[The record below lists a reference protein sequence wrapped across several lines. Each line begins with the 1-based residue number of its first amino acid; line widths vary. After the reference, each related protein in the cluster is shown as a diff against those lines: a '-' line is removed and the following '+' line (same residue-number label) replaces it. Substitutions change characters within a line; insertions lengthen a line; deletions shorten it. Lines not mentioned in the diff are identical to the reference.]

1 MGLRTEY
8 EPAQTPGAAA
18 RNVAHMNPLDESPA
32 TRSPRRAARKLSR
45 DTVFL
50 IGDLLPLLDFFG
62 VLLAAYVGTLLYA
75 GWVAPGAATAGILEG
90 GGRAA
95 LAAAVLAPFLLCDRA
110 FVAFASAGQTAAVVR
125 CYVVRF
131 LMFTGVVAAIG
142 LASRPLAELPGGWL
156 AFWFAATLAVT
167 ALTRLQ
173 LVALLRRLERSG
185 TLAESIA
192 VVGAGP
198 VADRL
203 IRHLRQTRGDSVH
216 ILGVFDDRTTRHA
229 GLVNPPTGS
238 VADLLDLGK
247 TRPLDWILLTL
258 PPTAGDRLQG
268 LVHRLKA
275 LAFPVGLCPQ
285 DVGLEAAAGDRRPA
299 SRSAWEVARDALAT
313 VLPPWIITLLALP
326 LVALRSLARAP
337 DRNARGRAAPL
348 TLTLDDYDL
357 QRFTAVA
364 RSFGHERFGYV
375 VTPNADHLIRL
386 HAAPR
391 YHELLDDAAY
401 VLLDS
406 RFLAHLL
413 RFSRNAS
420 LPVCAGSDL
429 TARLFGEVI
438 APEDRL
444 VLIGGSTQQAARLA
458 ARYGLTRLA
467 HLNPPMDF
475 IHDPHAVEEC
485 LRFVEAHSPFRY
497 CLLAVGAPQQ
507 EVIAHKLKARGV
519 ARGLAL
525 CIGGSIDFLT
535 GAERRAPR
543 WMQRHGLEWLFRL
556 AQSPGRMAQRYLVRG
571 PRLFGLL
578 RRTRFVLRPAVAAV
592 AAVVPTVTIPA
603 PAKPA
608 AVARKSVRQQPGAKR
623 LPVAVGRRAVR
634 VADQHVRGIRPDV
647 PGKPDHAHPVPV

>member
-1 MGLRTEY
+1 
-8 EPAQTPGAAA
+8 
-18 RNVAHMNPLDESPA
+18 MNPTDESPS
-32 TRSPRRAARKLSR
+32 TRAPRPAARKLSR

-62 VLLAAYVGTLLYA
+62 VLLAAYLGTLLYA
-75 GWVAPGAATAGILEG
+75 SWVAPGAAAAGILEG

-125 CYVVRF
+125 CYAVRF

-142 LASRPLAELPGGWL
+142 LASRPLAELPRGWL
-156 AFWFAATLAVT
+156 ALWFAATLVVT

-185 TLAESIA
+185 TLTESIA

-203 IRHLRQTRGDSVH
+203 IHHLRQTRGDSVA
-216 ILGVFDDRTTRHA
+216 ILGVFDDRATRHA
-229 GLVNPPTGS
+229 GLRHPPTGS
-238 VADLLDLGK
+238 IADLLELGK
-247 TRPLDWILLTL
+247 TQPLDWILLTL
-258 PPTAGDRLQG
+258 PPTAVDR
-268 LVHRLKA
+268 VHGVVRRLKA

-285 DVGLEAAAGDRRPA
+285 DVGLDAATGGALPA
-299 SRSAWEVARDALAT
+299 ARSRGTAVRAILET
-313 VLPPWIITLLALP
+313 VLPPWIISLLLLP
-326 LVALRSLARAP
+326 VAALRSLAQAP
-337 DRNARGRAAPL
+337 DRFAGRRTAAV

-357 QRFTAVA
+357 ERFTAVA
-364 RSFGHERFGYV
+364 RTFGQERFGYV
-375 VTPNADHLIRL
+375 VNPNADHLIRL

-391 YHELLDDAAY
+391 YHELLDQAAY
-401 VLLDS
+401 VLFDS
-406 RFLAHLL
+406 RFLARLL
-413 RFSRNAS
+413 RLTRGVS

-438 APEDRL
+438 APDDHL
-444 VLIGGSTQQAARLA
+444 VLIGGSAQQAARLA
-458 ARYGLTRLA
+458 ARYGLKRLA

-485 LRFVEAHSPFRY
+485 LRFVESHSPFRY
-497 CLLAVGAPQQ
+497 CLLAVGSPQQ
-507 EVIAHKLKARGV
+507 EAIAQKLKARGV

-525 CIGGSIDFLT
+525 CIGASIDFLT

-543 WMQRHGLEWLFRL
+543 WMRERGLEWLFRL
-556 AQSPGRMAQRYLVRG
+556 SQSPGRMVRRYLVRG

-578 RRTRFVLRPAVAAV
+578 RRTRFVLRPAAAAV
-592 AAVVPTVTIPA
+592 AAATPA
-603 PAKPA
+603 PALPA
-608 AVARKSVRQQPGAKR
+608 ATPRRPPRAKR
-623 LPVAVGRRAVR
+623 LPLAIERRA
-634 VADQHVRGIRPDV
+634 AHAAAPGRPDR
-647 PGKPDHAHPVPV
+647 AHTVQDCR